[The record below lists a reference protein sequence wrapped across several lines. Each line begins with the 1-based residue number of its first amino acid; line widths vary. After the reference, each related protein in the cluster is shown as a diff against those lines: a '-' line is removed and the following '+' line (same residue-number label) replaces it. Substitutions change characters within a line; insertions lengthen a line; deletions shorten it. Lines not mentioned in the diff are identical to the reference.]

1 MGFGDNLQIKEALSS
16 CENDIDSAITY
27 LVNVFLDLLIL
38 ILQKLARQ
46 YHIFHRYI
54 YCFLKIFCFIIDIF
68 LSIFF
73 INRIPFL
80 FILQQNFPSSS
91 KLHLL
96 LSPNKSESFTAIDN
110 NFPVEDLRKL
120 EESLYV
126 EKWNIPCLRSQPLG
140 LCLSSAIRLM
150 NCGGLLVYN
159 EIEALQRFMIKC
171 LNDCLNKVKRCQN
184 NFA

>member
-1 MGFGDNLQIKEALSS
+1 MGDGSDEYAPNIRKLQIMGFGDNLQIKEALSS

-80 FILQQNFPSSS
+80 FIL
-91 KLHLL
+91 
-96 LSPNKSESFTAIDN
+96 
-110 NFPVEDLRKL
+110 
-120 EESLYV
+120 
-126 EKWNIPCLRSQPLG
+126 
-140 LCLSSAIRLM
+140 
-150 NCGGLLVYN
+150 
-159 EIEALQRFMIKC
+159 
-171 LNDCLNKVKRCQN
+171 
-184 NFA
+184 